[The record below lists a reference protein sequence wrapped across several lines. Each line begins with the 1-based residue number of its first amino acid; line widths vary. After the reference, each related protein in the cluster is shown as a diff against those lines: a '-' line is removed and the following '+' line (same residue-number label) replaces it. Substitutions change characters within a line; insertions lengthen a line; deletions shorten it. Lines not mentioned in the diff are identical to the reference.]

1 MEVAIRVKNG
11 VTVVNAP
18 ELEVARLV
26 ATSRGY
32 HVDVEPMEPG
42 KYRLTASKGGATIRL
57 NGASL
62 EDVSLKLIETLT
74 PKENNV

>member
-1 MEVAIRVKNG
+1 MEIAIRVKNG

-18 ELEVARLV
+18 ELEVARMV
-26 ATSRGY
+26 ATCRGY
-32 HVDVEPMEPG
+32 ECDIEPMEPG

-74 PKENNV
+74 PETK